1 MKKEE
6 LDRLKAK
13 YWEGKTSLEEER
25 RLKELNDEKFF
36 TSLQKPET
44 EMNWEFDEFMQ
55 RAAEQEVP
63 KLKKVVPITRRI
75 IMITAVAASVVAGF
89 FLIRQIAE
97 PNEDISQ
104 TITAQVEINNQ
115 LLDVENPKTD
125 DKVRLTEDDT
135 PEINTPLLR
144 ARELKNSYAVSD
156 KRGPQK
162 SKESS
167 TPEQAMEEQ
176 LYVEI
181 NGVKIYDEE
190 QAIKVTETALQLAT
204 SNLKKG
210 MEGVE
215 NIKYLK
221 IEI

>member
-13 YWEGKTSLEEER
+13 YWEAKTSLDEER

-55 RAAEQEVP
+55 QVAEQETP
-63 KLKKVVPITRRI
+63 KLKKVVPISRRI
-75 IMITAVAASVVAGF
+75 ILMTAVAASVVVGF

-97 PNEDISQ
+97 PNEDKSK

-115 LLDVENPKTD
+115 LLDVENPKAD
-125 DKVRLTEDDT
+125 YKARLTEDDT
-135 PEINTPLLR
+135 PEISAPLAR
-144 ARELKNSYAVSD
+144 ARELENSYAVSD
-156 KRGPQK
+156 KRRTQK
-162 SKESS
+162 AKENS
-167 TPEQAMEEQ
+167 TPEQGMEEQ